1 MRNAA
6 ALLLPFVLFSA
17 SAAAAQT
24 TTGPERFQTCVAA
37 IDQDAAAAYEE
48 AMAWAADGN
57 SMFAYRCAAMAMVG
71 QNRYAEGARRFEQLA
86 TALGTHDGALRAELF
101 SQAGNAWLLD
111 RDPARAR
118 SALTR
123 AIVLMEGD
131 RVYMPD
137 LLIDRARAYAQEGDY
152 RHAEEDLSTALD
164 LRANDSL
171 ALRLRSSA
179 RMHQNSFDLALA
191 DAEAA
196 VAADPSNVDALLM
209 RGHAIEAKRTGVAVE
224 EQ

>member
-6 ALLLPFVLFSA
+6 ALLLPFALFSA

-24 TTGPERFQTCVAA
+24 SGPERFQQCVAS
-37 IDQDAAAAYEE
+37 IDRDAAAAYEE
-48 AMAWAADGN
+48 AMAWAADGH

-111 RDPARAR
+111 RDPTRAR

-131 RVYMPD
+131 RTFMPD

-164 LRANDSL
+164 LRGNDPL
-171 ALRLRSSA
+171 ALRLRASA

-209 RGHAIEAKRTGVAVE
+209 RGHAIEAKRTSVAVE

>member
-1 MRNAA
+1 MTIA
-6 ALLLPFVLFSA
+6 ALLLPFALLQA
-17 SAAAAQT
+17 EAAPDT
-24 TTGPERFQTCVAA
+24 IMGPARFQQCVAA
-37 IDQDAAAAYEE
+37 IDADATAAYEE

-57 SMFAYRCAAMAMVG
+57 SMYAYRCAAMAMVG
-71 QNRYAEGARRFEQLA
+71 QSRYAEGARRFESLA
-86 TALGTHDGALRAELF
+86 TALGSHGDALRAELF

-111 RDPARAR
+111 RDPGRAR

-123 AIVLMEGD
+123 AITLMQGD
-131 RVYMPD
+131 RTFMPD

-164 LRANDSL
+164 MRANDAL
-171 ALRLRSSA
+171 ALRLRASA

-196 VAADPSNVDALLM
+196 VAVDPTDVDSLLM
-209 RGHAIEAKRTGVAVE
+209 RGHAIEARRTGTPIE